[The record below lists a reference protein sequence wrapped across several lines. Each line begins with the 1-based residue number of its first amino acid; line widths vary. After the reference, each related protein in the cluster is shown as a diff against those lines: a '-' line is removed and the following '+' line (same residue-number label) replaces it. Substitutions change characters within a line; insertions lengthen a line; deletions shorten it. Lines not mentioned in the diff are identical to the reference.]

1 MFYTVTLPATLWFF
15 DKDKQ
20 DDKILFI
27 DARNIFTQI
36 DRAHREFT
44 EEQIQNIAIISRL
57 HRGNRRSFIEL
68 IDSYY
73 TEGFA
78 LLTENRPALAAASQN
93 VIAFLKENNGEDIP
107 DFAPVLKDADRLLK
121 AYTEYQKHV
130 DVAVINKANTA
141 QRKLAETV
149 APFFASLHEL
159 LKEVD
164 KKVRH
169 IEKDLK
175 MNKDLKALKIELEDL
190 HKEAKATEYFFGH
203 IAWLQER
210 FPEAKYEDVTG
221 LCKLAS
227 IDEIKEQEYSLNP
240 GRYVGV
246 VIEEDG
252 KTEEEFIEEM
262 IALNDKLNKLNKEAK
277 ELEDVI
283 NHNIR
288 QIAGD

>member
-1 MFYTVTLPATLWFF
+1 
-15 DKDKQ
+15 
-20 DDKILFI
+20 
-27 DARNIFTQI
+27 
-36 DRAHREFT
+36 
-44 EEQIQNIAIISRL
+44 
-57 HRGNRRSFIEL
+57 
-68 IDSYY
+68 
-73 TEGFA
+73 
-78 LLTENRPALAAASQN
+78 
-93 VIAFLKENNGEDIP
+93 
-107 DFAPVLKDADRLLK
+107 LKDADKLLK
-121 AYTEYQKHV
+121 AYQEYQKQV
-130 DVAVINKANTA
+130 DVAVIDKANKT
-141 QRKLAETV
+141 QRKLAETIV
-149 APFFASLHEL
+149 PFFTSLHEL

-175 MNKDLKALKIELEDL
+175 MNKDLKILKVELENL

-203 IAWLQER
+203 IAWLHER

-221 LCKLAS
+221 LCKLANL
-227 IDEIKEQEYSLNP
+227 DEVKEQEYSLNP

-262 IALNDKLNKLNKEAK
+262 LALNDELNKLNKEAK
-277 ELEDVI
+277 KLEDVI